1 MTDRGSCTRVE
12 LDGRRVVV
20 DLSDAD
26 RDQLTT
32 MAARS
37 GTSGPQ
43 LVLGWIRRGLLDGP
57 ARDPR
62 TWDGPVDR
70 GARLARDVEVARQA
84 DEVFG
89 DLFSSPDRSD

>member
-1 MTDRGSCTRVE
+1 MTTRGSCSRVE
-12 LDGRRVVV
+12 VDGRRVVV

-26 RDQLTT
+26 GDQLTT

-43 LVLGWIRRGLLDGP
+43 LVLGWILCGLLDGP

-62 TWDGPVDR
+62 AWDGPVDR
-70 GARLARDVEVARQA
+70 SARLTRDVEVARQA
-84 DEVFG
+84 EEAFG
-89 DLFSSPDRSD
+89 DLFGSPDRTD